1 MGYASQFDLNSKEL
15 EQLKREILTKH
26 NCPAGLKVVLY
37 YKTIEHDEKLA
48 KIWIDEM
55 DKCLE

>member
-1 MGYASQFDLNSKEL
+1 MLYKATKV
-15 EQLKREILTKH
+15 KREVLTKH
-26 NCPAGLKVVLY
+26 NCLAGLKVVLY